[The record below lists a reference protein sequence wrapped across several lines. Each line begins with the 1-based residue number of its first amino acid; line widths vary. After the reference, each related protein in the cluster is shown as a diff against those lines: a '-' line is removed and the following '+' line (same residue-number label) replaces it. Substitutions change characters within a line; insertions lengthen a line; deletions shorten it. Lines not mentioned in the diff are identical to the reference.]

1 MISMLENLREWLDMR
16 VFEVIRSR
24 TSVIKEINRKY
35 ARPRI
40 EMTRGVKI
48 ALLFLRLYLIFL
60 VSVLGY
66 AFVLRA
72 TGRA

>member
-1 MISMLENLREWLDMR
+1 MFDNIREWLDMR

-24 TSVIKEINRKY
+24 ASVITEINRKY
-35 ARPRI
+35 ATPRI
-40 EMTRGVKI
+40 KMTRGVKI

-60 VSVLGY
+60 VLVLGY

-72 TGRA
+72 TRGA